1 MPEAPGQRRSSEDAP
16 SGWMGLRST
25 LRLALMPF
33 GSRCAFHHRRL
44 NTPER
49 MKRGLVILLPGID
62 GCGPVTDNIAWGLGA
77 AAVPYAIQIRDWRSS
92 RRWSPRHLSRLG
104 HNRAEGRKIAGEI
117 TRYQAAF
124 PERPVHLI
132 AHSAGGGLAM
142 FVLENLTAGNPV
154 ETVVLLAAALSRRY
168 DMAGV
173 LEQTRRGIWNL
184 WSPLDFPT
192 LGLGTLIFGTM
203 DRRRAPSVGA
213 IGLARR
219 PAPVGTRVARVHD
232 FPFRIRMAWDWNW
245 GGHFGCTNA
254 WFVRRHIAPIVHE
267 ASSDAGCQRADP
279 AGWCASPTAA
289 GTKGMFDRRR

>member
-1 MPEAPGQRRSSEDAP
+1 MPEAPGQTRSSEDVP
-16 SGWMGLRST
+16 PGWMGLRST

-33 GSRCAFHHRRL
+33 GSRGASHHLGL
-44 NTPER
+44 NTLER
-49 MKRGLVILLPGID
+49 RNRGLVILLPGID
-62 GCGPVTDNIAWGLGA
+62 GCGPVTDNIAWGLDA
-77 AAVPYAIQIRDWRSS
+77 AAVPYAIQIRDWRAS

-104 HNRAEGRKIAGEI
+104 HNRAEGRKIAAEI

-142 FVLENLTAGNPV
+142 FVLENLTVENPV
-154 ETVVLLAAALSRRY
+154 ETVVLLAAALSRQY

-173 LEQTRRGIWNL
+173 LEKTRRGIWNL

-213 IGLARR
+213 IGLARCL
-219 PAPVGTRVARVHD
+219 ASVGTRAPRVHD
-232 FPFRIRMAWDWNW
+232 YPFRMRMAWDWNW

-254 WFVRRHIAPIVHE
+254 CFVRRHIAPIVHE
-267 ASSDAGCQRADP
+267 TPAGAGCKRVGL
-279 AGWCASPTAA
+279 AGWCPSPMAA
-289 GTKGMFDRRR
+289 DTSWTLHRRR